1 QDVEKNCS
9 IALAAASRQLGRKPL
24 LTAPGPGHVWRKTKP
39 RSYCAAKTKWL
50 RDFLKAK
57 LPPCSENLMPQR
69 SIKVTFLFGVFALS
83 GAALAEKL
91 QITEDSQLLERI
103 RSRMADHRSRLRNYT
118 CHVVINR
125 LIRPGN
131 FGQIAHQDQLELE
144 VAFVG
149 ERELFARSGETRFAE
164 QAVDHIVP
172 AGLID
177 NDSFGSHNEL
187 IFFGDAATF
196 LFLGSTKKDGHQ
208 AFRFN
213 FQVPER
219 SSRITITGPAKT
231 NIAVPYKGS
240 LWVDAETSDVVRLEW
255 ETQITQTFSN
265 IRAIHKVVRYK
276 AARIGDS

>member
-1 QDVEKNCS
+1 
-9 IALAAASRQLGRKPL
+9 
-24 LTAPGPGHVWRKTKP
+24 
-39 RSYCAAKTKWL
+39 
-50 RDFLKAK
+50 
-57 LPPCSENLMPQR
+57 MPQR

-276 AARIGDS
+276 AARIGDSDFMLPLNSTLAAANKDGTYLLNIIRLERCLEFRGESTITFDAPAAGAAGSEQHATKSEH